1 MYKKH
6 FPNGG
11 GYIFTFD
18 IKRDAQKAK
27 DFIDNLVLFS
37 LLANVADVKSL
48 VIYPVT
54 TKQSQCTEDE
64 LLDQGIR
71 PNIIRLS
78 IRCENIDGIIQ
89 DLDKAFEAVT

>member
-1 MYKKH
+1 MESHSNNALKVVEYLKNHAQVESVSHPSVSTDPNQQELYKKH

-27 DFIDNLVLFS
+27 DFIENLVLFS

-54 TKQSQCTEDE
+54 TKQSQCT
-64 LLDQGIR
+64 
-71 PNIIRLS
+71 
-78 IRCENIDGIIQ
+78 
-89 DLDKAFEAVT
+89 

>member
-1 MYKKH
+1 MESHSNNALKVVEYLNNHAQVESVSHPSVSTDPNQQELYKKK

-54 TKQSQCTEDE
+54 TTHSQCT
-64 LLDQGIR
+64 
-71 PNIIRLS
+71 
-78 IRCENIDGIIQ
+78 
-89 DLDKAFEAVT
+89 

>member
-1 MYKKH
+1 MESHSNNALKVVEYLNNHAQVESVSHPSVSTDPNQQYLYKKH

-54 TKQSQCTEDE
+54 TKQSQCT
-64 LLDQGIR
+64 
-71 PNIIRLS
+71 
-78 IRCENIDGIIQ
+78 
-89 DLDKAFEAVT
+89 

>member
-1 MYKKH
+1 MESHSNNALKVVEYLNNHAQVESVSHPSVSTDPNQRELYKKH

-54 TKQSQCTEDE
+54 TTHSQCT
-64 LLDQGIR
+64 
-71 PNIIRLS
+71 
-78 IRCENIDGIIQ
+78 
-89 DLDKAFEAVT
+89 

>member
-1 MYKKH
+1 MESHSNNALKVVEYLNNHAQVESVSHPSVSTDPNQQELYKKH
-6 FPNGG
+6 FPNAG

-27 DFIDNLVLFS
+27 DFIENLVLFS

-54 TKQSQCTEDE
+54 TTHSQCT
-64 LLDQGIR
+64 
-71 PNIIRLS
+71 
-78 IRCENIDGIIQ
+78 
-89 DLDKAFEAVT
+89 